1 VIGRG
6 LLVSVRDPSEVDDAI
21 ASGAAVIDVK
31 EPAAGSL
38 GAAEAATVAAVAHR
52 VGGRVPWT
60 MAAGELADGLDA
72 ITALV
77 SAVAS
82 SPGPRHPGPNAAK
95 AGLAGM
101 AGRDWRGG
109 LERLAAVLPADCVH
123 VAVGYAD
130 FDRVAAP
137 VPTEVIEVAGR
148 IGCGM
153 ILIDTADKRGPGL
166 FGVRTATELAD
177 WVALARARGLGVAL
191 AGRLTLA
198 DIRRAARLEPDLVAV
213 RSAVC
218 SNRAEQSGWA
228 AGPRDPRLGRI
239 DPDLVSAAVE
249 AARPSAAGAST

>member
-38 GAAEAATVAAVAHR
+38 GAAEAGTVAAVAHR

-77 SAVAS
+77 AAVAS
-82 SPGPRHPGPNAAK
+82 SPGPRPPGPSAIK

-137 VPTEVIEVAGR
+137 VPTEVIEVAAR

-153 ILIDTADKRGPGL
+153 ILIDTADKQGPGL
-166 FGVRTATELAD
+166 FGARTVTELAD
-177 WVALARARGLGVAL
+177 WVALARAHGLGVAL

-198 DIRRAARLEPDLVAV
+198 DIRRAARFEPDLVAV

-218 SNRAEQSGWA
+218 SNRTVQSGSA
-228 AGPRDPRLGRI
+228 TGPRDPRLGRI

-249 AARPSAAGAST
+249 AARPSPAGAST